1 MPSRQFYVFNF
12 KKIKLF
18 KDWTDTLAFMLWS
31 IQMSLII
38 IFMIGPFWT
47 AIHGHPV
54 FHSIDLIIN
63 TIRSIKLSSHT
74 GWIMALIALTIIAG
88 MFMQYQTLRQREN
101 EIIEF
106 FSTRPIY
113 SYYRPWVFFLLA
125 IAASLYTNT
134 ANFSSDQ
141 KEELSAILG
150 IIAVAAGGY
159 CLYLFVPGARTR
171 VQLIRTPGN
180 KGNRIVIFNGVIFQS
195 IQTYLPQHIVGAAQ
209 IKKNPFWILTFT
221 SNIDIELANGKTL
234 RLIAP
239 SSILET
245 RLLPQTINTL
255 INDAKVIQSR
265 PADHSQDSDPSG

>member
-12 KKIKLF
+12 KKLRLF
-18 KDWTDTLAFMLWS
+18 KDWTDILAFMLWS

-38 IFMIGPFWT
+38 IFMIGPFWA

-54 FHSIDLIIN
+54 FQSLDLIIN
-63 TIRSIKLSSHT
+63 TIRSIKFSTHT
-74 GWIMALIALTIIAG
+74 GWIIALIILTIIAG
-88 MFMQYQTLRQREN
+88 VFMQYQSFRSREN

-113 SYYRPWVFFLLA
+113 SYYKPWTLFLLTL
-125 IAASLYTNT
+125 AASLYTNT
-134 ANFSSDQ
+134 TNFIFDQ
-141 KEELSAILG
+141 KEDLSAILG
-150 IIAVAAGGY
+150 IIAIAIGGY
-159 CLYLFVPGARTR
+159 CLYLLVPGARTR
-171 VQLIRTPGN
+171 VQLIRTSGN

-195 IQTYLPQHIVGAAQ
+195 IQTYLPQHIAGAAQ
-209 IKKNPFWILTFT
+209 IKNSPLWILTFT

-234 RLIAP
+234 RLVAP

-265 PADHSQDSDPSG
+265 PTDHF